1 MERDNVT
8 TTDGQPAEPGVVGA
22 PKPINPATGQHGAY
36 YILTEEERAKGFV
49 RPVRRSYRH
58 VGAPGPKFPL
68 RDLTPEEVERG
79 QQFGYVK
86 YEPYPDGYKGAV
98 VGRFWTQAQLDKI
111 GRGCGTKTSMG
122 LAIAETYARQPT
134 FYGATFCC
142 HCGTHLPVGEQ
153 GEFVWEDGSRVG
165 T

>member
-1 MERDNVT
+1 
-8 TTDGQPAEPGVVGA
+8 
-22 PKPINPATGQHGAY
+22 
-36 YILTEEERAKGFV
+36 
-49 RPVRRSYRH
+49 
-58 VGAPGPKFPL
+58 
-68 RDLTPEEVERG
+68 
-79 QQFGYVK
+79 
-86 YEPYPDGYKGAV
+86 
-98 VGRFWTQAQLDKI
+98 
-111 GRGCGTKTSMG
+111 